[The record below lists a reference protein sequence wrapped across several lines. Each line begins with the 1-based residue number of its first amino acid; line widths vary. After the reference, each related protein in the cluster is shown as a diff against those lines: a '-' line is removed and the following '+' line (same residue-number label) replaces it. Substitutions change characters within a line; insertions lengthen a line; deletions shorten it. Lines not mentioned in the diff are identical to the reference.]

1 MATKPV
7 NITIG
12 ATLASSIGT
21 SVRGAK
27 NQLGQLGSAMSTLS
41 KQQETALRLQKLRS
55 DTEHLGLAFNKAK
68 QRSDALRDALSS
80 QGPPTAAQAQ
90 QMQKAAMVADKARN
104 ALVRQRDALREL
116 KGSLLD
122 AGIDT
127 RNLTVESVKLGSQL
141 DVLRKRTMALS
152 QAQQAEQAHR
162 EKRRQLVGDV
172 MAMTAVGMSLAAP
185 AAIAIK
191 FEDQM
196 AKVGAVSNATK
207 EQLVELT
214 AKAREMGR
222 DTRYSATE
230 AGQGMQY
237 LAMAGFNAQQQIAAI
252 GGVLSVASAAGADLG
267 TTSDIVSNVISGFG
281 LSAAEAQR
289 VGDVLTKTFTSSNT
303 TLESL
308 GETFKY
314 VAPVAHG
321 VGADIEL
328 VAAMIGVMGD
338 SGIQGSMAGTAL
350 RSMFTRMVAPAKDAQ
365 KHMAA
370 MGITVQQ
377 MQEIMADPET
387 QNAARYIKEMGINV
401 ADKQGNLRNW
411 MDILSELSVKLGNLN
426 EQEKMAAMTAIFGK
440 NALSG
445 SIAVMEAFKKD
456 EAYLDEQVA
465 NMRKRGATEKEIQEY
480 RLKTRNKIQDRYNQ
494 NMLASQEGF
503 ANRVSRAMED
513 TTGGALR
520 VLRSA
525 TEDLAIEIG
534 NILSPSIRSTAEV
547 MSVWANAM
555 TKLVAEHPVLTRV
568 VLGTAAAVLSLGIA
582 WKVLGFAWSVTKA
595 PFLSAATMVEA
606 LRSRLALATII
617 AGGAPAKFGILGQTL
632 RALLPTIFSINAA
645 LWANSLLLVGAAI
658 AGAALLIYKYWE
670 PLKSFFGGFFEGIKA
685 GFAGTGAAL
694 QPLGTAF
701 QWIGEMFSGAW
712 KWLMGLLQPVS
723 MAKTELEGFASVG
736 ASVGEIIGTAL
747 GGALKAVTLPLCTV
761 IDGFK
766 WVKNLALGDD
776 KEAENKGNPDVNLGT
791 SHLKAQPVNGKN
803 IAVTHN
809 NSPTINIT
817 VPSGTD
823 AQGVAEAT
831 RREVQRALQEQRT
844 DNSGLY
850 D

>member
-116 KGSLLD
+116 KGSLRD

-480 RLKTRNKIQDRYNQ
+480 SKI
-494 NMLASQEGF
+494 G
-503 ANRVSRAMED
+503 RAH
-513 TTGGALR
+513 
-520 VLRSA
+520 V
-525 TEDLAIEIG
+525 
-534 NILSPSIRSTAEV
+534 
-547 MSVWANAM
+547 
-555 TKLVAEHPVLTRV
+555 
-568 VLGTAAAVLSLGIA
+568 
-582 WKVLGFAWSVTKA
+582 
-595 PFLSAATMVEA
+595 
-606 LRSRLALATII
+606 
-617 AGGAPAKFGILGQTL
+617 
-632 RALLPTIFSINAA
+632 
-645 LWANSLLLVGAAI
+645 
-658 AGAALLIYKYWE
+658 
-670 PLKSFFGGFFEGIKA
+670 
-685 GFAGTGAAL
+685 
-694 QPLGTAF
+694 
-701 QWIGEMFSGAW
+701 
-712 KWLMGLLQPVS
+712 
-723 MAKTELEGFASVG
+723 
-736 ASVGEIIGTAL
+736 
-747 GGALKAVTLPLCTV
+747 
-761 IDGFK
+761 
-766 WVKNLALGDD
+766 
-776 KEAENKGNPDVNLGT
+776 
-791 SHLKAQPVNGKN
+791 
-803 IAVTHN
+803 
-809 NSPTINIT
+809 
-817 VPSGTD
+817 
-823 AQGVAEAT
+823 
-831 RREVQRALQEQRT
+831 
-844 DNSGLY
+844 
-850 D
+850 